1 MLLNNLELAKSAIE
15 TAYNERHVDT
25 MHTGF
30 GEGDEVVLDAM
41 LHGKETFSY
50 DSLND
55 CLELTTAELSGV
67 PTALVITYRL
77 NKFNTK
83 TELVPL
89 ELNAMCGGTLT
100 PLCRTMFRP
109 SDLNGLKDAVDLLYL
124 RSHSVVE
131 GLKREA

>member
-1 MLLNNLELAKSAIE
+1 MVMNSLELAKSAIQ
-15 TAYNERHVDT
+15 TAYNERHVDK

-30 GEGDEVVLDAM
+30 GEADEVVIDAM
-41 LHGKETFSY
+41 LHGKETFNY

-55 CLELTTAELSGV
+55 CLELTTLELSGV
-67 PTALVITYRL
+67 ATALVITYRL

-100 PLCRTMFRP
+100 PLCRTMFLP
-109 SDLNGLKDAVDLLYL
+109 AETNGLKDAIDLLYL
-124 RSHSVVE
+124 RSHSVVR
-131 GLKREA
+131 GLQREK